1 MTLLEIFPS
10 LRGAMT
16 PRMDPALWPI
26 STRHDQS
33 GRVCIGD
40 VSLEEI
46 ADQYGT
52 PTYVVDEAD
61 VRHRCRTYREIFP
74 DSEIVY
80 AGKALMIRAMA
91 SWVSDE
97 GLGVDVCSA
106 GELAIA
112 LAAGVDPKRIILHGN
127 AKSVAE
133 LRAAVNAGVGRIVL
147 DSPSEAVRLA
157 SVCTRPQ
164 KVLIRVTPGVDI
176 HGHKAVST
184 GILDQKFGLPAS
196 SEELERT
203 VSVVATATHLQLIGL
218 HCHLG
223 SQITD
228 PEHFRPAIETMIAQ
242 MDDIRRTHRI
252 ILTELDLGGGHGI
265 AYLPGDAQLDLTR
278 LAHVIDDSLDDA
290 CTRNRFPRPE
300 IVLEPGRA
308 IAARAGVTLYRVQ
321 NIKSIS
327 GGRTFVSVDGGMSD
341 NPRVSL
347 YDSRYD
353 VELVNRHSSAPLQ
366 EVTVAGRHCESGD
379 EIVVGAR
386 LPADLHEGDL
396 LAVPC
401 TGAYHHSMAST
412 YNSVGRPPVVA
423 VLGGIA
429 RPLIRRESINDLLAR
444 EVGI

>member
-1 MTLLEIFPS
+1 MTLLDIFPS
-10 LRGAMT
+10 LRSAMT
-16 PRMDPALWPI
+16 PRLDPALWPI

-33 GRVCIGD
+33 GRICIGD
-40 VSLEEI
+40 ISLEEI

-61 VRHRCRTYREIFP
+61 VRHRCRMYREIFP
-74 DSEIVY
+74 DAEIVY

-91 SWVSDE
+91 KWVSDE

-106 GELAIA
+106 GELTIA
-112 LAAGVDPKRIILHGN
+112 LTAGVDPARIILHGN

-133 LRAAVNAGVGRIVL
+133 LRVAVNAGVGRIVL
-147 DSPSEAVRLA
+147 DSHSEALRLA

-164 KVLIRVTPGVDI
+164 KVLIRVTPGIDI
-176 HGHKAVST
+176 HGHKAVAT
-184 GILDQKFGLPAS
+184 GIVDQKFGLPAF
-196 SEELERT
+196 SEELDRAVAA
-203 VSVVATATHLQLIGL
+203 VSAAPHLQLIGL

-228 PEHFRPAIETMIAQ
+228 PEHFRSAINTMIAQ
-242 MDDIRRTHRI
+242 MNDIRRSHGI

-265 AYLPGDAQLDLTR
+265 PYVPGDAQLDLTR
-278 LAHVIDDSLDDA
+278 LAIVIDESLDDA

-308 IAARAGVTLYRVQ
+308 IAARAGVTLYRVA
-321 NIKSIS
+321 NIKTIS

-347 YDSRYD
+347 YNSRYD
-353 VELVNRHSSAPLQ
+353 VELVNRHSNAPLE
-366 EVTVAGRHCESGD
+366 EVTVVGRHCESGD
-379 EIVVGAR
+379 EISVGIQ

-396 LAVPC
+396 LGVPC

-412 YNSVGRPPVVA
+412 YNSVCRPPVIA
-423 VLGGIA
+423 VLGGVA